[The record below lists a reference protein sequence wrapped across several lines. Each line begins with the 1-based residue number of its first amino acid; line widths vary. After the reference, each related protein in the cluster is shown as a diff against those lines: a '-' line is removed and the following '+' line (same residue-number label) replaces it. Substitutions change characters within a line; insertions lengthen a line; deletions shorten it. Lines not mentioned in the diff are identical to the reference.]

1 MKDRKIEMSIVITV
15 FMLIFSIIGGTV
27 SYASKIDSNKL
38 EISAL
43 GFYADEV
50 AIESAVCGDGFQE
63 ELNKLGVE
71 TDEVYKVENELIS
84 KEVLK
89 ELQSYLDMNVISVD
103 TEDERK
109 NYVGEEDVM
118 LNLTTAKEVIY
129 SKTTAE
135 NDAKYIDKYTVENA
149 KSIYRD
155 KIESII
161 RILGLDGYTVDDFV
175 SYVSE
180 YETYTDADGV
190 EHKEICGIALECQL
204 AVDTNLEC
212 EGVIPFV
219 RLDIDANGEINNLF
233 YLDKSVEKIDSG
245 YELKNMEEIISDIEN
260 DNNVLTENVTGTGEE
275 VVLEDVEMKMYSEGA
290 GTAQKYMIPYY
301 YITGNE
307 NGNEVEI
314 IMPAI
319 KNEYLKVN

>member
-109 NYVGEEDVM
+109 NYVGNED
-118 LNLTTAKEVIY
+118 
-129 SKTTAE
+129 
-135 NDAKYIDKYTVENA
+135 
-149 KSIYRD
+149 
-155 KIESII
+155 
-161 RILGLDGYTVDDFV
+161 
-175 SYVSE
+175 
-180 YETYTDADGV
+180 
-190 EHKEICGIALECQL
+190 
-204 AVDTNLEC
+204 
-212 EGVIPFV
+212 
-219 RLDIDANGEINNLF
+219 
-233 YLDKSVEKIDSG
+233 
-245 YELKNMEEIISDIEN
+245 
-260 DNNVLTENVTGTGEE
+260 
-275 VVLEDVEMKMYSEGA
+275 
-290 GTAQKYMIPYY
+290 
-301 YITGNE
+301 
-307 NGNEVEI
+307 GNEVEI